1 MKKTQLICLTLLF
14 LSLSGYSQTPN
25 PVKTTAKTTEEI
37 YTPLK
42 PKDGSPAVFSSKAE
56 LEAKKQSKINATL
69 DLIRLNKDNAALVLQ
84 YRESLWRFENAIVVE
99 PKN

>member
-1 MKKTQLICLTLLF
+1 MKKAPLICLTILF
-14 LSLSGYSQTPN
+14 LSLVGFSQTPT
-25 PVKTTAKTTEEI
+25 PGKTAAKTTEEI

-56 LEAKKQSKINATL
+56 LESKKQSKINATL
-69 DLIRLNKDNAALVLQ
+69 DLIRLNKDNAALVIQ